1 MSIEQI
7 KRCFI
12 SHQVATAMCLRAQQ
26 KTKTKR
32 IHHNVE
38 MIIYDWIF
46 FLLNCLL
53 IDFSGIFHHLTF
65 ASSTRK
71 TDIHHTSIYSQ
82 FEMHSWY
89 IITQWPRCSTT
100 NIKKTIEMMQM
111 KKKNWIFGGCE
122 RTFHRGFMHTNVTR
136 SKCENIF
143 IIVFGNLYLFLI
155 QISNFARMKIVFKAF
170 NTA

>member
-100 NIKKTIEMMQM
+100 N
-111 KKKNWIFGGCE
+111 KKKP
-122 RTFHRGFMHTNVTR
+122 
-136 SKCENIF
+136 SKWCKWRKKIESLEAVSGHF
-143 IIVFGNLYLFLI
+143 IADLCIPMSQDQSVKIYL
-155 QISNFARMKIVFKAF
+155 
-170 NTA
+170 

>member
-1 MSIEQI
+1 MFHIAPSGDSNVSA
-7 KRCFI
+7 R
-12 SHQVATAMCLRAQQ
+12 ATKNQN
-26 KTKTKR
+26 KTNSPQR
-32 IHHNVE
+32 WND
-38 MIIYDWIF
+38 YLWLDF

-122 RTFHRGFMHTNVTR
+122 RTFHRRFMHTNVTR
-136 SKCENIF
+136 SKCEN
-143 IIVFGNLYLFLI
+143 YL
-155 QISNFARMKIVFKAF
+155 
-170 NTA
+170 